1 MYPIALKGAFLA
13 ALSMCNQHTIVFYL
27 VPIIVILLIEHELS
41 LRRFFMLSLIFLVGL
56 LPYLYLVISSF
67 TPRKGN
73 WGDMT
78 TWNGINDVYSEQ

>member
-1 MYPIALKGAFLA
+1 
-13 ALSMCNQHTIVFYL
+13 MCNQHTIVFYL
-27 VPIIVILLIEHELS
+27 VPIIVTIFVILLIEHELS